1 MFLCKKSKDGIL
13 AASSK
18 RTYRMNQGEV
28 GIGSER
34 IEITEKMVRHLI
46 EGQFQKFSHL
56 SIKPVPHNGWD
67 NKTFRLG
74 TRFLIRLPSA
84 QHYASQVEKEQYWLP
99 KLANYLPLPIPEPLA
114 IGQPTNEY
122 PYQWS
127 IYKWL
132 PGNPASYARPS
143 HRNDVAIDLAQF
155 LSALQKIPVDPKTSP
170 LPGIHNFYRGG
181 NLKIYD
187 EETRESLDTL
197 KNKIDVCSAL
207 KIWDTAI
214 TTQWLHSPVWIH
226 GDVSAG
232 NLLLKRGRL
241 SAVIDF
247 GMLAVGDPACDL
259 SIAWTFFQGESRHLF
274 YSNLDL
280 DHNTWLRGLAWAL
293 WKASIIASGKSS
305 TNAFAI
311 HEAYAVLNEL
321 LSDPI
326 IKCSLIDKNRNKK

>member
-1 MFLCKKSKDGIL
+1 MRIMKL
-13 AASSK
+13 
-18 RTYRMNQGEV
+18 RTGFWQSCSEEICRMDQKQ
-28 GIGSER
+28 ISTGSRR
-34 IEITEKMVRHLI
+34 IEITERTVGHLI
-46 EGQFQKFSHL
+46 DSQFPKFSHL
-56 SIKPVPHNGWD
+56 PIKPALHNGWD

-74 TRFLIRLPSA
+74 TDFLIRLPSA
-84 QHYASQVEKEQYWLP
+84 QCYASQVEKEQYWLP
-99 KLANYLPLPIPEPLA
+99 KLANYLPLPIPEPIA
-114 IGQPTNEY
+114 IGQPSNEY

-132 PGNPASYARPS
+132 PGNPAFYTRQIY
-143 HRNDVAIDLAQF
+143 RNDVAIELAQF
-155 LSALQKIPVDPKTSP
+155 LSALQKIPVDPKTNPS
-170 LPGIHNFYRGG
+170 PGIHNFYRGG
-181 NLKIYD
+181 DLKIYD
-187 EETRESLDTL
+187 KETREALNIL
-197 KNKIDVCSAL
+197 KDKIDVYYAL
-207 KIWDTAI
+207 KAWDTAI

-259 SIAWTFFQGESRHLF
+259 SIAWTFFKGESRSLF

-311 HEAYAVLNEL
+311 NEAYAVLNEL

-326 IKCSLIDKNRNKK
+326 INRSLVNKNKK

>member
-1 MFLCKKSKDGIL
+1 MDQRQMSTR
-13 AASSK
+13 S
-18 RTYRMNQGEV
+18 R
-28 GIGSER
+28 R
-34 IEITEKMVRHLI
+34 IEITEMTVRHLI
-46 EGQFQKFSHL
+46 DSQFPKFSNL
-56 SIKPVPHNGWD
+56 PIKPVLHNGWD
-67 NKTFRLG
+67 NQTFRLG
-74 TRFLIRLPSA
+74 RNFLIRLPSA

-99 KLANYLPLPIPEPLA
+99 RLANYLPLPIPEPIA
-114 IGQPTNEY
+114 IGEPSNEY
-122 PYQWS
+122 PYPWS

-132 PGNPASYARPS
+132 PGNPALYT
-143 HRNDVAIDLAQF
+143 HQIHKNNVAIDLARF

-170 LPGIHNFYRGG
+170 LPDMHNFYRGG
-181 NLKIYD
+181 DLKIYD

-214 TTQWLHSPVWIH
+214 TTQWLHPPVWIH

-259 SIAWTFFQGESRHLF
+259 SVAWTFFQGESRHLF

-280 DHNTWLRGLAWAL
+280 DRNTWLRGLAWAL

-311 HEAYAVLNEL
+311 NEAYSILNEL
-321 LSDPI
+321 LSDSI